1 MKNKTVLLLF
11 LAVPIIALG
20 TGSALL
26 YRVAYVLTFLTLLGY
41 LWSRLNIM
49 GLKVE
54 VRKVTM
60 NVQVGQWLEEIVVA
74 QNKSWLP
81 KFLVE
86 VHHKTN
92 VPGHHNRQ
100 LIHLLPYMSTTWVSR
115 TLCQQRGL
123 FSFGAINVAAQDP
136 FGLFY
141 SHISLGQPE
150 PILIYPAT
158 IELTDFMLPSG
169 KILGEGYHQGRTDRS
184 SPEASGVREYV
195 FGDSFGHIHWRSTAR
210 TGKLMVKDFDR
221 EPAGPS
227 GEVWLLLD
235 MQGAVQYGEGAE
247 STAEYGVTIAAS
259 LARKYMDT
267 NRAVGLITWGDKHHR
282 LNAQKGE
289 QQWGRIFET
298 LALVQPQGKAPL
310 SEMVSSTQEHLGPNA
325 IAIVITPASKES
337 LIRPFTL
344 LGERGIRP
352 LAILLDSASFGGQ
365 KDSSATLNWLT
376 SAGVETYV
384 VRKGDKIERTLD
396 SRLRGWAGKYKGALV
411 VRR

>member
-1 MKNKTVLLLF
+1 MKNKTVLLLL
-11 LAVPIIALG
+11 LAIPIIALG
-20 TGSALL
+20 TGSAML
-26 YRVAYVLTFLTLLGY
+26 YRVTYALAFLSLLGY
-41 LWSRLNIM
+41 LWSRFNITGLN
-49 GLKVE
+49 VD
-54 VRKVTM
+54 VRQGTT
-60 NVQVGQWLEEIVVA
+60 NVQVGQWLEEIVVV

-81 KFLVE
+81 KFLLE
-86 VHHKTN
+86 VHHKTDI
-92 VPGHHNRQ
+92 PGHHNRR
-100 LIHLLPYMSTTWVSR
+100 LVHLFPHQSITWTTR

-123 FSFGAINVAAQDP
+123 FSFGAVNVAAQDP
-136 FGLFY
+136 FGLF
-141 SHISLGQPE
+141 SSQISLRNPE

-158 IELTDFMLPSG
+158 IELADFMLPSG

-184 SPEASGVREYV
+184 SPEAAGVREYV

-235 MQGAVQYGEGAE
+235 MQESVQSGDGAE

-267 NRAVGLITWGDKHHR
+267 NRAVGLVAWGDKQYK
-282 LNAQKGE
+282 LNAQRGE

-298 LALVQPQGKAPL
+298 LALVRHQGKASL
-310 SEMVSSTQEHLGPNA
+310 SEVISSTQEFIGPNA
-325 IAIVITPASKES
+325 IAIVITSASKEL
-337 LIRPFTL
+337 LISPFTL
-344 LGERGIRP
+344 LSERGIRP
-352 LAILLDSASFGGQ
+352 LAILLDASSFGGQ
-365 KDSSATLNWLT
+365 EDSSATLSWLT

-384 VRKGDKIERTLD
+384 VKKGEEIERTLD
-396 SRLRGWAGKYKGALV
+396 SRLRGWAGKYRGSLV